1 MTILVGRKAPD
12 FTTQAVLCDGTLKD
26 DFNFASALDG
36 KYGVLFF
43 YPMDFTHVCPTEI
56 IAMDKRM
63 HELDELGCEVVGVS
77 IDSHFT
83 HRAYRNTDINDG
95 GIGEI
100 SYTLAADM
108 THEIGQA
115 YGVISEGGDSYY
127 PKGVAM
133 RATFII
139 DSQGI
144 VRHQV
149 NDEPLGRNM
158 MRSRIVEALQYFE
171 KNGRVCPAGWTKGDG
186 FSPTKA
192 GVADY
197 LSKNASDL

>member
-63 HELDELGCEVVGVS
+63 HELDELGREVVGVS

-83 HRAYRNTDINDG
+83 IEP
-95 GIGEI
+95 IEI
-100 SYTLAADM
+100 RMSTMA
-108 THEIGQA
+108 G
-115 YGVISEGGDSYY
+115 
-127 PKGVAM
+127 
-133 RATFII
+133 
-139 DSQGI
+139 
-144 VRHQV
+144 
-149 NDEPLGRNM
+149 
-158 MRSRIVEALQYFE
+158 FE
-171 KNGRVCPAGWTKGDG
+171 KFHIP
-186 FSPTKA
+186 
-192 GVADY
+192 
-197 LSKNASDL
+197 